1 MPEDQKKEVM
11 VGGIKATNE
20 FKRPKRER
28 KKKTDVERI
37 EEIRAELN
45 REVPPVSKHPVSQQE
60 AELDLQ
66 QMGEDTAHSPLAQP
80 QPKSERPMTL
90 VLKDK
95 NTYYG
100 TREIWERLFAAF
112 HMTRGKI
119 RVKNIGISEDSDGVH
134 AELDIEPVPEDKH
147 AT

>member
-1 MPEDQKKEVM
+1 M

-37 EEIRAELN
+37 EEIRVKLE
-45 REVPPVSKHPVSQQE
+45 REVPPVSQHPVSQQE

-66 QMGEDTAHSPLAQP
+66 QMGEETARKPVAQP
-80 QPKSERPMTL
+80 QPKTERPMTL

-95 NTYYG
+95 YTYYG
-100 TREIWERLFAAF
+100 TREIWEKLFAALN
-112 HMTRGKI
+112 MTKGKI
-119 RVKNIGISEDSDGVH
+119 IVKNIGISEDTYGVH
-134 AELDIEPVPEDKH
+134 AELDIEPVLEEKP

>member
-1 MPEDQKKEVM
+1 M

-37 EEIRAELN
+37 EEIRVKLD
-45 REVPPVSKHPVSQQE
+45 REVPPVSQHPVSQQE

-66 QMGEDTAHSPLAQP
+66 QMGEETARKPVAQP
-80 QPKSERPMTL
+80 QPKSGRPMSL

-95 NTYYG
+95 YTYYG
-100 TREIWERLFAAF
+100 TREIWEKLFAAF
-112 HMTRGKI
+112 HMTKGKI
-119 RVKNIGISEDSDGVH
+119 IVKNIGISEDADGVH
-134 AELDIEPVPEDKH
+134 AELDLEPVTEEKP

>member
-1 MPEDQKKEVM
+1 M

-20 FKRPKRER
+20 FHPPKRVR
-28 KKKTDVERI
+28 KKKPDTT
-37 EEIRAELN
+37 
-45 REVPPVSKHPVSQQE
+45 PVSQQE

-66 QMGEDTAHSPLAQP
+66 QIGEETARKPVAKP

-95 NTYYG
+95 YTYYG
-100 TREIWERLFAAF
+100 TREIWEKLFAALN
-112 HMTRGKI
+112 MTKGKI
-119 RVKNIGISEDSDGVH
+119 IVKNIGISEDSDGVH
-134 AELDIEPVPEDKH
+134 AELDIEPLPEDKP